1 MEDSKKWIPYLRVST
16 DDKGQTT
23 EQQLS
28 AIKAAAEAKG
38 IEFVYDKDGK
48 PFQDMKSGK
57 LSPKERDGLR
67 GAIKMARRINA
78 PIVCAKTDRL
88 ARSYTVAEKLAEDT
102 TVTFIFLNSDNSALY
117 DPTLRMIYFGFM
129 SEGQRQ
135 AIRMAT
141 KAKRQEQKEAC
152 VRANQMYADGISIEE
167 IIKSEPT
174 IANIIRNG
182 NYQPGA
188 WRNGTPKGNKDTSAA
203 AAGRIKRAKEN
214 ANSVEAWGY
223 LEEWLKHNPLNYGAA
238 ARFLNEEKNCST
250 PRGGDYTRQA
260 VKNLIERFSKK

>member
-1 MEDSKKWIPYLRVST
+1 MESSSKWIPYLRVST
-16 DDKGQTT
+16 DDKGQTV

-28 AIKAAAEAKG
+28 AIKNAAEARG
-38 IEFVYDKDGK
+38 IELVFDIDGK

-67 GAIKMARRINA
+67 GAIKMARRIKA

-102 TVTFIFLNSDNSALY
+102 TVSYEFLNAEKSALY
-117 DPTLRMIYFGFM
+117 DSTLRMIYFGFM

-135 AIRMAT
+135 AIRKAT
-141 KAKRQEQKEAC
+141 KDKRQEQKEAC
-152 VRANQMYADGISIEE
+152 VRANEMYANGVSIED
-167 IIKSEPT
+167 IIVAEPT
-174 IANIIRNG
+174 IINIIRNG
-182 NYQPGA
+182 KYQPGA
-188 WRNGTPKGNKDTSAA
+188 WRNGTPKGHADTSAA
-203 AAGRIKRAKEN
+203 IAGRKRKAKEN
-214 ANSVEAWGY
+214 ENSIEAWGY

-238 ARFLNEEKNCST
+238 ARFLNEEKKCST

-260 VKNLIERFSKK
+260 VKNLIARFSK